1 MLLAKQWFLFDCHHN
16 PNATL
21 AKITPSTTAWMR
33 RRNFYIEK
41 CKDARTL
48 GIVVGTLTA
57 KGYLELVKHIQAVA
71 RHRNI
76 RTYLIS
82 VGKVNPAKLANFMEI
97 DCFVLIGC
105 PENNLFT
112 SRDFYKPLLSV
123 YEVEM
128 ALNVAWSGELAPNYS
143 MDFHDVLPAGRLHRE
158 FAGLAAGENDVSLV
172 TGKIRFGQD
181 NGDNTVA
188 AGDNALVTRKNHQLM
203 SVESSGA
210 LQNRSWA
217 GLDPQMGKTEATR
230 VQDGRSGLAI
240 KYTENAT

>member
-1 MLLAKQWFLFDCHHN
+1 
-16 PNATL
+16 
-21 AKITPSTTAWMR
+21 MR

-57 KGYLELVKHIQAVA
+57 KGYLDLVKHIQSLA

-123 YEVEM
+123 FEVEM
-128 ALNVAWSGELAPNYS
+128 ALNVAWTGELAPNYS
-143 MDFHDVLPAGRLHRE
+143 VDFRDILPAGRLHRE
-158 FAGLAAGENDVSLV
+158 YAGLAAVENDVSLV
-172 TGKIRFGQD
+172 TGKIRFGQ
-181 NGDNTVA
+181 NEEETMLGDG
-188 AGDNALVTRKNHQLM
+188 GDGSHALVERKNHQLM
-203 SVESSGA
+203 SVESSGS

-217 GLDPQMGKTEATR
+217 GLDPQLGKTEAVR
-230 VQDGRSGLAI
+230 VEDGRSGLAI
-240 KYTENAT
+240 KYTENAA

>member
-1 MLLAKQWFLFDCHHN
+1 
-16 PNATL
+16 
-21 AKITPSTTAWMR
+21 MR

-57 KGYLELVKHIQAVA
+57 KGYLDLVKHIQALA

-128 ALNVAWSGELAPNYS
+128 ALNVAWTGELAPNYS
-143 MDFHDVLPAGRLHRE
+143 MDFRDILPAGRLHRE
-158 FAGLAAGENDVSLV
+158 YVGLPVVENDVSL
-172 TGKIRFGQD
+172 TSGKIRFGQD
-181 NGDNTVA
+181 A
-188 AGDNALVTRKNHQLM
+188 AAEERRPDADGGLALVSRKNHQLM
-203 SVESSGA
+203 SVDGGNA
-210 LQNRSWA
+210 LHDRSWV
-217 GLDPQMGKTEATR
+217 GLDPQLGKTEAAVIET
-230 VQDGRSGLAI
+230 GRSGLAI
-240 KYTENAT
+240 KYSENAA

>member
-1 MLLAKQWFLFDCHHN
+1 
-16 PNATL
+16 
-21 AKITPSTTAWMR
+21 MR

-41 CKDARTL
+41 CKDAQTL

-57 KGYLELVKHIQAVA
+57 KGYLDLVKHIQSLA

-123 YEVEM
+123 FEVEM
-128 ALNVAWSGELAPNYS
+128 ALNVAWTGELAPNYS
-143 MDFHDVLPAGRLHRE
+143 VDFRDILPAGRLHRDY
-158 FAGLAAGENDVSLV
+158 AGLTAVENDVSLV
-172 TGKIRFGQD
+172 TGKIRFGKNAAD
-181 NGDNTVA
+181 ESVA
-188 AGDNALVTRKNHQLM
+188 DDGSRALVDRKNHQLM

-210 LQNRSWA
+210 LQNRSWT
-217 GLDPQMGKTEATR
+217 GLDPQMGKTEAAI
-230 VQDGRSGLAI
+230 VEDGRSGLAI
-240 KYTENAT
+240 KYTENEA